1 MDSIIYLSN
10 LKAFLLFVS
19 LVTSYSLPFLPKSGT
34 TLVLWLSQSL
44 TTTEWMGGGVV
55 VRRDQVGQ
63 WLEPDTGEVKAPDP
77 YPIHSAP
84 CP

>member
-44 TTTEWMGGGVV
+44 TTTEWMGGG
-55 VRRDQVGQ
+55 
-63 WLEPDTGEVKAPDP
+63 WL
-77 YPIHSAP
+77 
-84 CP
+84 